1 VDFRILFLFLH
12 LKIKFITIFNIIN
25 NIKYFTPIY
34 GVTCE
39 SNENTKFYLNMINKL
54 ENVLSTGKYKKLI
67 NFPTKIELMII
78 NVIPKYFLIISLI
91 NDEKLDKTYI
101 DYILHMIIYLIN
113 KNIYIKFKKMLSKKL
128 SKNIKNKTILMILTY
143 KISNYTPKSDYAEE
157 LVEAIINE

>member
-1 VDFRILFLFLH
+1 
-12 LKIKFITIFNIIN
+12 
-25 NIKYFTPIY
+25 
-34 GVTCE
+34 
-39 SNENTKFYLNMINKL
+39 MINKL